1 MSSPTNFNYHSDR
14 MLIGAVLIGDIIIA
28 ILTFLLFCR
37 HMSGICHDDAI
48 RQTITVSIMLYFAC
62 TYRNGVVLH
71 RRRAS
76 THLIVM
82 RVMSNMF
89 KFTILSV
96 LLFTIGD
103 FWHMEPSRYALCM
116 LTMTVLISIYRVL
129 VRRIVVAW
137 RRKPNHVHNV
147 VIVGSSENAAELYKE
162 VMETV
167 TLGYNVN
174 GYFDDERDPL
184 FPEKATYLG
193 KPEDVLEYLKKH
205 PEVHEVYCCLPSK
218 RSAEIVPIIHYC
230 MQNFL
235 HFFSM
240 PNVRNYVHHRMHFT
254 MFGNVACMSLYNEPL
269 SRVENRFI
277 KRAFDII
284 VSLIFLCTL
293 FPFILLLVGIV
304 TKITMPGPIF
314 FRQKRTGLD
323 GKDFYCLKFRSMK
336 VNNDADTVQATLND
350 PRKTK
355 WGNIMRK
362 TNLDEMPQF
371 INVLLGQMSIVGP
384 RPHMVKQTNDYSKI
398 IDYYM
403 VRHLIKPGITGWSQV
418 TGFRGE
424 TKEIYQ
430 MEGRVRGDIWYMEH
444 WTIWLD
450 IYIMYKTVA
459 NVVQGDKNAY

>member
-1 MSSPTNFNYHSDR
+1 
-14 MLIGAVLIGDIIIA
+14 
-28 ILTFLLFCR
+28 
-37 HMSGICHDDAI
+37 
-48 RQTITVSIMLYFAC
+48 
-62 TYRNGVVLH
+62 
-71 RRRAS
+71 
-76 THLIVM
+76 
-82 RVMSNMF
+82 
-89 KFTILSV
+89 
-96 LLFTIGD
+96 
-103 FWHMEPSRYALCM
+103 
-116 LTMTVLISIYRVL
+116 
-129 VRRIVVAW
+129 
-137 RRKPNHVHNV
+137 
-147 VIVGSSENAAELYKE
+147 
-162 VMETV
+162 
-167 TLGYNVN
+167 
-174 GYFDDERDPL
+174 
-184 FPEKATYLG
+184 
-193 KPEDVLEYLKKH
+193 
-205 PEVHEVYCCLPSK
+205 
-218 RSAEIVPIIHYC
+218 

-269 SRVENRFI
+269 SHVENRII

-284 VSLIFLCTL
+284 VSAIFLCTL
-293 FPFILLLVGIV
+293 FPIILLVVGIV

-336 VNNDADTVQATLND
+336 VNKDADTVQATLND

-384 RPHMVKQTNDYSKI
+384 RPHMVKQTSDYSKI